1 MYKSKIRNGYN
12 VKIKIE
18 SLVKVMSESNYLEFV
33 NAFYTDRPSLF
44 TKLLLWNQTVNQK
57 DKCI

>member
-1 MYKSKIRNGYN
+1 MLRIIATLFDGFN

-18 SLVKVMSESNYLEFV
+18 SLVKVMSKSNYFEFA

-44 TKLLLWNQTVNQK
+44 TKLK
-57 DKCI
+57 I